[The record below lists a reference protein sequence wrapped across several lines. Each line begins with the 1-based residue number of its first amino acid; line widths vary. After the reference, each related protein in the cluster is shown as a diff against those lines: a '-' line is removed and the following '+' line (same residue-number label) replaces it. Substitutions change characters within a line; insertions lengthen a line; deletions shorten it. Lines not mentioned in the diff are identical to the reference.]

1 VNWGSASRLQSFW
14 DVRAACNFIGGGTGC
29 SVLIWAAIGLNFGL
43 PYFPVAL
50 IGLMF
55 VGAGLLMVWLEI
67 GKPWRAFNV
76 FFRPQTS
83 WMTREGILS
92 LPLFATGLVAV
103 LVAAEAV
110 IQIPVQILI
119 LPKSP
124 VVPAVFTAFFALA
137 FLYCQ
142 LNILNSARSIPAWRE
157 PKVMPLLGISGLTEG
172 MGVYLLVTSLMGLVS
187 TFMLAAALVLL
198 VARTVAWLTYINAL
212 RQSDI
217 PEPAMAAIMSVR
229 GGFLIAGHLL
239 PGIMIAAVYVRPDM
253 AIPLVALAGIAATLS
268 GWLFKITL
276 VTRAAF
282 IPRVTVPVPP
292 VRGRPGSPS
301 GVSGA

>member
-1 VNWGSASRLQSFW
+1 MNWGSASRLQNFW

-29 SVLIWAAIGLNFGL
+29 SVLVWAAFGLNFGL

-103 LVAAEAV
+103 LVAAEAA
-110 IQIPVQILI
+110 IEIPVQILI
-119 LPKSP
+119 LPNSP

-142 LNILNSARSIPAWRE
+142 LHILNSARSIPAWRE
-157 PKVMPLLGISGLTEG
+157 PKVMPLLGVSGLTEG
-172 MGVYLLVTSLMGLVS
+172 MGIYLLVTAMMGIVS
-187 TFMLAAALVLL
+187 MFMLAVALALL
-198 VARTVAWLTYINAL
+198 VARTIAWLAYIDAIRKSN
-212 RQSDI
+212 I
-217 PEPAMAAIMSVR
+217 PEPAIAAILSVR
-229 GGFLIAGHLL
+229 HVFLIAGHLL
-239 PGIMIAAVYVRPDM
+239 PAIMIVAAYIWPDI
-253 AIPLVALAGIAATLS
+253 AITLVALAGIAATLG

-301 GVSGA
+301 GVPGA

>member
-1 VNWGSASRLQSFW
+1 VNWGSASRLQRFW
-14 DVRAACNFIGGGTGC
+14 DIRAACNFIGGGTGC
-29 SVLIWAAIGLNFGL
+29 SVLVWAAFGLNLGL

-67 GKPWRAFNV
+67 GKPWRAFKV

-92 LPLFATGLVAV
+92 LPLFATGLIAV
-103 LVAAEAV
+103 LVAAETT
-110 IQIPVQILI
+110 IQIPAQLLI
-119 LPKSP
+119 LPNSP
-124 VVPAVFTAFFALA
+124 VLPAVLTAFFALS

-142 LNILNSARSIPAWRE
+142 LHILNSARSIPAWRE
-157 PKVMPLLGISGLTEG
+157 PKIMPLFGISGLTEG
-172 MGVYLLVTSLMGLVS
+172 MGIYLLVTALMGAVS
-187 TFMLAAALVLL
+187 TFMLAIALALL
-198 VARTVAWLTYINAL
+198 VARTFAWLAYIDAIRRSNV
-212 RQSDI
+212 
-217 PEPAMAAIMSVR
+217 PKPAVAAILTVR
-229 GGFLIAGHLL
+229 SIFLVAGHLL
-239 PGIMIAAVYVRPDM
+239 PGILIVVAYVLPDI
-253 AIPLVALAGIAATLS
+253 AIPLVALAGIAATLG

-282 IPRVTVPVPP
+282 IPKVTVPIPP

>member
-1 VNWGSASRLQSFW
+1 MNWGSASRLQGFW

-29 SVLIWAAIGLNFGL
+29 SVLVWAAIGLNFGL
-43 PYFPVAL
+43 PYFPAAL

-103 LVAAEAV
+103 LVAAEAA

-198 VARTVAWLTYINAL
+198 VARTVAWLAYIDAL
-212 RQSDI
+212 RQSNI

-229 GGFLIAGHLL
+229 GGFLVAGHLL
-239 PGIMIAAVYVRPDM
+239 PGVMIAAVYVRPDM
-253 AIPLVALAGIAATLS
+253 AMPLVALAGIAATLS

>member
-1 VNWGSASRLQSFW
+1 VNWGSASRLQNFW

-29 SVLIWAAIGLNFGL
+29 SVLVWSAFGLNFGL

-67 GKPWRAFNV
+67 GKPWRAFHV

-92 LPLFATGLVAV
+92 LPLFATGLIAV
-103 LVAAEAV
+103 LVAAEST
-110 IQIPVQILI
+110 IPIPVQILI
-119 LPKSP
+119 LPNSP
-124 VVPAVFTAFFALA
+124 VVPAVLTAFFALA

-142 LNILNSARSIPAWRE
+142 LHILNSARSIPAWRE
-157 PKVMPLLGISGLTEG
+157 PKVMPLLGVSGLTEG
-172 MGVYLLVTSLMGLVS
+172 MGVYLLVTALMGSVS
-187 TFMLAAALVLL
+187 TFMLATALVLL
-198 VARTVAWLTYINAL
+198 VARTLAWLAYIDAI
-212 RQSDI
+212 RQSNV
-217 PEPAMAAIMSVR
+217 PEPAMAAILSIR
-229 GGFLIAGHLL
+229 SGFLGVGHLL
-239 PGIMIAAVYVRPDM
+239 PGVLFVVAYVWPDK
-253 AIPLVALAGIAATLS
+253 AIPLVALAGIAATLG

-282 IPRVTVPVPP
+282 IPKVTVPTPP